1 MTTGGSYF
9 TPKIF
14 SKETEEKRKK
24 TREQN
29 KSLQGENHPRA
40 KLSDQEV
47 LNIRYRY
54 KEGES
59 IKKIWEDYKKLYP
72 NIVTFKR
79 IVFGN
84 SYKKVYNPIK
94 QEDKRKLENSPLKE
108 EIIDM
113 RKKYYVDNMKILDIY
128 NSYSGK
134 YDKTVISNICRR
146 KTYNNVKDNI
156 PDLRK
161 RKNYRLTNEEVI
173 KIRFLYDNNIKTIS
187 QLSSEYNITINSVS
201 RCVKRETYKNIK

>member
-1 MTTGGSYF
+1 
-9 TPKIF
+9 
-14 SKETEEKRKK
+14 
-24 TREQN
+24 
-29 KSLQGENHPRA
+29 
-40 KLSDQEV
+40 
-47 LNIRYRY
+47 
-54 KEGES
+54 
-59 IKKIWEDYKKLYP
+59 
-72 NIVTFKR
+72 
-79 IVFGN
+79 
-84 SYKKVYNPIK
+84 
-94 QEDKRKLENSPLKE
+94 
-108 EIIDM
+108 M

-187 QLSSEYNITINSVS
+187 
-201 RCVKRETYKNIK
+201 